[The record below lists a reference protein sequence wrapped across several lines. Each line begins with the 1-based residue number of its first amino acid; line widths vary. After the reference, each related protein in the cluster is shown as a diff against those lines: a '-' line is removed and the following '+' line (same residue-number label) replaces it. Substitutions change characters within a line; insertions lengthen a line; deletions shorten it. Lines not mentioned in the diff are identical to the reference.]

1 MQFLIVLLIVACAT
15 FNNTAYAGPIQA
27 FDDITFPLE
36 EQLFSVPIESIEVT
50 TTTTTT
56 PMPAARCINFNAVS
70 MPQWLENIIN
80 WCLGFAGA
88 SPPGSSN
95 NSKRESRELHQRM
108 ARVLHHHKRTV
119 RVLHHHKRMVICLL
133 FNKVSNDFFSR
144 IL

>member
-15 FNNTAYAGPIQA
+15 FNNTAYAGPIEA

-88 SPPGSSN
+88 FTAWLLKQLKERITRTTPANGSSTAPSQEN
-95 NSKRESRELHQRM
+95 GSSTAPSQENGD
-108 ARVLHHHKRTV
+108 
-119 RVLHHHKRMVICLL
+119 L
-133 FNKVSNDFFSR
+133 FAF
-144 IL
+144 